1 MQNGLGQGTE
11 GPVHTSDT
19 PQFNSGCTA
28 MALQLT
34 TVPAQQM
41 TARQTADVVA
51 LCSHVFQTDYAYLL
65 GICPERTHVLG
76 YLGDHLVAH
85 ALWLMRRLRIGE
97 AEWFVVP
104 YIEGVATHP
113 DHRRQGRGSAL
124 MRHLQNAIQSHPF
137 GALSPAR
144 ADWYLSL
151 GWERWRGPLS
161 IHRDGTLRPTPGET
175 LLICRTPRTPALDLG
190 APLAGESRSFSD
202 W

>member
-11 GPVHTSDT
+11 DPVHSSDT
-19 PQFNSGCTA
+19 PQLNSGCTA
-28 MALQLT
+28 MELQLT

-41 TARQTADVVA
+41 TARQTADVVV
-51 LCSHVFQTDYAYLL
+51 LCSAVFQVDYAHLL

-76 YLGDHLVAH
+76 YLDGQLVAH
-85 ALWLMRRLRIGE
+85 ALWLMRQLRIGE

-113 DHRRQGRGSAL
+113 THRRQGYGSAL
-124 MRHLQNAIQSHPF
+124 MRHLQEAIHSYPF
-137 GALSPAR
+137 AALSPAR

-161 IHRDGTLRPTPGET
+161 IHRDGTLRATPGET
-175 LLICRTPRTPALDLG
+175 LLVYRTPHTPDLDLH
-190 APLAGESRSFSD
+190 APLAGEYRTFSD